1 MKRHLLLPGPLV
13 AALERADKA
22 LPAAGL
28 ARRIAKVQAAV
39 DAFEQR
45 YEQILSS
52 RERALRQLR
61 AENRQLR
68 RQLQETRLERTI
80 LQDVN
85 RRLQLRSL
93 QQRQVLEYLGRR
105 YGLDARQAR
114 HLLGITRKLLPPNID
129 RKAGK
134 QWQLSL
140 QERTRI
146 WMSMGVEQVNLV
158 IQKQGWTVGRRLAYR
173 VYVEEPRRQLKKQ
186 ARKAVTTP
194 AAWLKRL
201 RPDF

>member
-68 RQLQETRLERTI
+68 RQLQETRLERAI